1 MNADTEPGTTLDRAE
16 RWTNSLHERGFA
28 SETAYGHLRRILE
41 ELRHERLDTAG
52 DAFLVLMLCG
62 PTAVGKSSLI
72 NVLARAEISRQ
83 GIGATTSAAV
93 LYVHEKDDPA
103 RLFEYSE
110 IFGKL
115 GRDRASVVRHNRDEL
130 LHKVLVDTPDID
142 SVVQVHREITESL
155 VHHSDLVLFVTSPER
170 YKIMESARW
179 ITRQREQR
187 AIGFVLN
194 KWDRKTF
201 GLDYEHR
208 RRVEDD
214 FRAVLAAEG
223 FSNPKIF
230 TVSACDAAAAEPL
243 ADTDNQI
250 PALRTW
256 IEQGL
261 TRSAAVAIQ
270 DRRRRAAWGRLGA
283 AIAPLIPARLTGHS
297 IAGEAR
303 ARLAADCTRAK
314 GIIEAE
320 AAAVWVGELDRS
332 VRPVTPGL
340 LGSWIGFWS
349 RIGGVIELLRSMFAI
364 HKIGDFV
371 RSTIED
377 LKSSG
382 PANSFGESAVALLT
396 QATTRIASDAEFA
409 RVPLG
414 AVPAA
419 WGQEAER
426 LRQRLSSV
434 VAELEAHIIA
444 EFEPHVAPK
453 SARPCGAL
461 CHRGGT
467 GRDPADDAMARWHWI
482 YGEKYVAG
490 ALLANSI
497 VLLVGLLLAGQI
509 LANLFFPPLQSRLRG
524 VVLQRASTLI
534 NEAWRSAQTAFTG
547 HLQAADQLAEEGR
560 LLMAAI
566 DATVQKQAPL
576 HADSNVA
583 GLFGD
588 SSERPSGPSSHAPSN
603 GPPAPAVPPPQ
614 SPPRP
619 RHVVLE

>member
-1 MNADTEPGTTLDRAE
+1 MNADTEPGATLVRAG
-16 RWTNSLHERGFA
+16 RWTNTLHECGFA
-28 SETAYGHLRRILE
+28 SETVYGDLHQILDE
-41 ELRHERLDTAG
+41 SWHERLDTAG

-72 NVLARAEISRQ
+72 NVLARAEISRE
-83 GIGATTSAAV
+83 GIGATTSVAV

-110 IFGKL
+110 AFGQL
-115 GRDRASVVRHNRDEL
+115 GRDRASIVRHNRDEL

-142 SVVQVHREITESL
+142 SVVQVHGEITESL

-170 YKIMESARW
+170 YKIMKSARW
-179 ITRQREQR
+179 IARQREQR

-194 KWDRKTF
+194 KWDRETF

-208 RRVEDD
+208 KRVEDD
-214 FRAVLAAEG
+214 FRAVLAGVG

-230 TVSACDAAAAEPL
+230 TVSARDADTAEPL
-243 ADTDNQI
+243 ANTDNQI

-283 AIAPLIPARLTGHS
+283 AIAPLIPAPLTGHS

-320 AAAVWVGELDRS
+320 AAAVRVEGLDRS
-332 VRPVTPGL
+332 VRPETPGL

-349 RIGGVIELLRSMFAI
+349 RIGGAIESLRSMFAI

-382 PANSFGESAVALLT
+382 PAYSFGESAAALLT

-414 AVPAA
+414 PVPAA
-419 WGQEAER
+419 WGQAAER
-426 LRQRLSSV
+426 LRQRLSSI
-434 VAELEAHIIA
+434 VAESEAQIIDESSRMSPRRA
-444 EFEPHVAPK
+444 LGLAALYAVEAALVAILLMTLW
-453 SARPCGAL
+453 RV
-461 CHRGGT
+461 GT
-467 GRDPADDAMARWHWI
+467 GF

-497 VLLVGLLLAGQI
+497 ALLMGLLLTGQI
-509 LANLFFPPLQSRLRG
+509 LANLFFPPLQSRLRR

-534 NEAWRSAQTAFTG
+534 DDAWRSAQTAFTAQ
-547 HLQAADQLAEEGR
+547 LQAADKLAEEGR

-566 DATVQKQAPL
+566 DATVQKLAPP

-588 SSERPSGPSSHAPSN
+588 SSQRPSGPSSQVPSN
-603 GPPAPAVPPPQ
+603 EPPAPAEPPPQ
-614 SPPRP
+614 SPARP
-619 RHVVLE
+619 RRVVLE